1 MSAATAPANVR
12 CPHGPYLS
20 LRLSPWG
27 TGVGAHAQ
35 NREIKWGRANRSR
48 LKKVTLFAPD

>member
-1 MSAATAPANVR
+1 MSAATAPANAR

-27 TGVGAHAQ
+27 TGVGAHAK
-35 NREIKWGRANRSR
+35 NREIKRGISPKSNKRR
-48 LKKVTLFAPD
+48 